1 MAMPRADAAK
11 VEVRMI
17 VVVRNE
23 STGWEILRGVEC
35 RKKDSDR
42 KKDRGN
48 RRTGISSEFKPL
60 QGKSLK
66 TIEDKISL

>member
-1 MAMPRADAAK
+1 MPRADAAK

-23 STGWEILRGVEC
+23 STGWEVLRGAEC
-35 RKKDSDR
+35 RKKDRDQ
-42 KKDRGN
+42 KKDWGN
-48 RRTGISSEFKPL
+48 RRTASPSEFKPL
-60 QGKSLK
+60 QAESLK